1 MTDNIETASI
11 QAAIDEAAAAGGGI
25 VTIAPGVHRTGSLR
39 LRSFVE
45 LHLESGARLEF
56 VPDPALY
63 PVIDASWEGA
73 PAKIHQPCIF
83 ADGEEGVAV
92 TGLGTIDGG
101 GEFWWNTVRAGD
113 ELGGAR
119 PTLISFRHSTR
130 VTIRDVVLENS
141 PAWTVHPYRC
151 DDVRISGV
159 RIKNPADSPN
169 TDGIDPESC
178 RNVRI
183 IDCHI
188 DVGDDCIAIKAGT
201 EASSAD
207 PAPCENVVIAGCTML
222 AGHGG
227 VVIGSEMSGGVR
239 GVVISDCVF
248 DGTDRGVRLK
258 TRRGRGGIVEDLR
271 ISNIVMR
278 NVAVPFVFNPF
289 YFCGPEGKLPRVSD
303 RNPLPVDAGT
313 PRIRRVFISN
323 VSATDVT
330 SCAGFISGL
339 PEMPFE
345 DITITDVSIGFA
357 EEPTPSVPAMAFG
370 IEEMAA
376 AGFYI
381 DFVKKSRIEGVS
393 LSGLVGDA
401 IIGGAGVEGLIA
413 EVATYGN

>member
-151 DDVRISGV
+151 DDVRISGI

-381 DFVKKSRIEGVS
+381 DFVKNSRIEGVS

-401 IIGGAGVEGLIA
+401 IIGGVGVEGLIA

>member
-11 QAAIDEAAAAGGGI
+11 QAAIDEAAAVGGGI
-25 VTIAPGVHRTGSLR
+25 VRIAPGVHRTGSLR

-56 VPDPALY
+56 VPDPSLY

-101 GEFWWNTVRAGD
+101 GEFWWNTVRAGE

-357 EEPTPSVPAMAFG
+357 ADPTPSVPAMAFG
-370 IEEMAA
+370 IEDMAA

-381 DFVKKSRIEGVS
+381 DFVKNSRIEGVS

>member
-11 QAAIDEAAAAGGGI
+11 QAAIDEAAAVGGGI
-25 VTIAPGVHRTGSLR
+25 VRIAPGVHRTGSLR

-56 VPDPALY
+56 VPDPSLY

-92 TGLGTIDGG
+92 TGLSTIDGG
-101 GEFWWNTVRAGD
+101 GEFWWNTVRAGE

-357 EEPTPSVPAMAFG
+357 ADPTPSVPAMAFG
-370 IEEMAA
+370 IEDMAA

-381 DFVKKSRIEGVS
+381 DFVKNSRIEGVS